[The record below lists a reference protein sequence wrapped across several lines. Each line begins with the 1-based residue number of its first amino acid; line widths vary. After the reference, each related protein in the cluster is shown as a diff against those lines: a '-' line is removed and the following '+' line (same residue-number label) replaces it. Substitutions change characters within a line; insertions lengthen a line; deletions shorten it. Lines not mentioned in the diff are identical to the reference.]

1 MPALAMGTA
10 LPVGGCVCVLGG
22 CVRGVARLPL
32 IGRSLAL
39 AAFARF
45 AAGAARAMAT
55 VALRLAA
62 RCAMTLAGL
71 TRLAG
76 RLGRGLLLAEFFR
89 NLLGARLAKA
99 HFNRAAVLEAERA
112 VNCRVPQDAL
122 ERAQHLTV
130 QGVHAGRHRHD
141 VRLGLG
147 KGRRQLDLQVQRG
160 GRCQRHH
167 ALAQRLADLVALFAG
182 QRRGGR
188 RGRWRCSIRSGSS
201 GRRLSGRVRLG
212 AGRLVTLSGSRV
224 GSRCLD
230 GTAGRIR
237 SDGIGC
243 SCRAVSLLCRRAFG
257 G

>member
-1 MPALAMGTA
+1 MPALAMGAA
-10 LPVGGCVCVLGG
+10 LPVGGGVCVLGSRL
-22 CVRGVARLPL
+22 RGVACWPL
-32 IGRSLAL
+32 SGRSLAL
-39 AAFARF
+39 AAFARL

-71 TRLAG
+71 TWLAG

-99 HFNRAAVLEAERA
+99 HLDRAAVLEAERA
-112 VNCRVPQDAL
+112 VNRRVPLDAL
-122 ERAQHLTV
+122 ERTQHLTV
-130 QGVHAGRHRHD
+130 QGVNAGRHRHD

-182 QRRGGR
+182 QRRGCR
-188 RGRWRCSIRSGSS
+188 RGRRRRGIRSGS
-201 GRRLSGRVRLG
+201 
-212 AGRLVTLSGSRV
+212 
-224 GSRCLD
+224 
-230 GTAGRIR
+230 
-237 SDGIGC
+237 GC
-243 SCRAVSLLCRRAFG
+243 
-257 G
+257 